1 MRATQQTRPRFLIPT
16 GWWIVIG
23 SAVCMMTSGG
33 LSFWSLG
40 VYVKPLE
47 DEFGW
52 SRAQVSGATSIS
64 FLVGGLLGTLSGWV
78 VDRSGVRPPLLFGA
92 AGLGISLFLLA
103 GVQNL
108 WQFYA
113 LYACVA
119 LSRVWVNY
127 IPFLR
132 LMTRWFPE
140 RMGAPL
146 GVMGLGAS
154 AAGLIYVPL
163 STLLVTT
170 VGWRSGYTVS
180 AAILL
185 AVTVPIILMLRA
197 PAGGTGGSRDPAER
211 PHISLRQ
218 ALRMRSFWL
227 LAVALGLF
235 FGGFMSFSFH
245 SVPVF
250 LSRGMSQAEAAGVVS
265 AIALTATIARLTAG
279 PMVDR
284 ITRFR
289 LVAPLSGLAP
299 ALGLTV
305 LALGQGLPALA
316 LFVLLWAVGT
326 AVGPIMESVLLARMF
341 GTGSFGA
348 ILGALGLAEMVGTVI
363 GPYAG
368 GALFDATG
376 SYTWALLLYAGGFL
390 ISATAFAL
398 GDYRRPPERS

>member
-1 MRATQQTRPRFLIPT
+1 MTLTKPAKTWLIPT

-33 LSFWSLG
+33 VSFWSLG
-40 VYVKPLE
+40 VYVHPLE
-47 DEFGW
+47 QEFGW
-52 SRAQVSGATSIS
+52 SRAQTSGATSIS
-64 FLVGGLLGTLSGWV
+64 FLVGGLLGPLSGWV

-92 AGLGISLFLLA
+92 LGLGITLVMLS
-103 GVQNL
+103 GMQNL
-108 WQFYA
+108 WHFYL
-113 LYACVA
+113 LYACAAVA
-119 LSRVWVNY
+119 RVWVNY

-132 LMTRWFPE
+132 LMTRWFPD

-154 AAGLIYVPL
+154 AGPLVFVPL
-163 STLLVTT
+163 STVLVTSG
-170 VGWRSGYTVS
+170 GWRSSYLVS
-180 AAILL
+180 AAVLL
-185 AVTVPIILMLRA
+185 AVTLPIILMLRA
-197 PAGGTGGSRDPAER
+197 PAGDASASRDRAER
-211 PHISLRQ
+211 PHIPLRQ
-218 ALRMRSFWL
+218 ALRMRAFWL

-265 AIALTATIARLTAG
+265 AIALTATIARLLAG
-279 PMVDR
+279 PLTDR
-284 ITRFR
+284 VMKLR

-299 ALGLTV
+299 ALGLIV

-316 LFVLLWAVGT
+316 VFVLFWAVGT
-326 AVGPIMESVLLARMF
+326 AIGPIMESVLLARLF

-348 ILGALGLAEMVGTVI
+348 ILGALGVAEMVGTVI

-398 GDYRRPPERS
+398 GDYRLLDKS

>member
-1 MRATQQTRPRFLIPT
+1 MTLTKPAKTWLVPT

-33 LSFWSLG
+33 LSFWALG

-52 SRAQVSGATSIS
+52 TRAEVSAATSIS
-64 FLVGGLLGTLSGWV
+64 FLVSGLLGTLSGWV

-92 AGLGISLFLLA
+92 VGLGISLFLLA

-108 WQFYA
+108 WQFYV

-119 LSRVWVNY
+119 LARVWVNY

-154 AAGLIYVPL
+154 ASGLVYVPL
-163 STLLVTT
+163 STFLVTT
-170 VGWRSGYTVS
+170 IGWRNGYMVS
-180 AAILL
+180 AAVLL

-197 PAGGTGGSRDPAER
+197 PAGDAGASREHAER
-211 PHISLRQ
+211 PHIPLRQ

-250 LSRGMSQAEAAGVVS
+250 LSRGMSQAEAAAVVS

-279 PMVDR
+279 PLVDR
-284 ITRFR
+284 IAR
-289 LVAPLSGLAP
+289 LRLIAPLSGLAP
-299 ALGLTV
+299 ALGLIV

-316 LFVLLWAVGT
+316 VFVLLWAVGT
-326 AVGPIMESVLLARMF
+326 AVGPIMESVLLARLF

-348 ILGALGLAEMVGTVI
+348 ILGALGVAEMVGTVI
-363 GPYAG
+363 GPYVG

-398 GDYRRPPERS
+398 GDYRRPPDKS